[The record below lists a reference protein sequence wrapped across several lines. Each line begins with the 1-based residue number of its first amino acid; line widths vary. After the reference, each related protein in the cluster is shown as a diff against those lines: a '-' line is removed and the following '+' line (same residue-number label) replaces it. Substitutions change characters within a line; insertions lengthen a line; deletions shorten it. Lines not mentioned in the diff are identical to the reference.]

1 MPASI
6 PNGPEGGA
14 GAEDA
19 ASSSDAGI
27 DVSLIRAEL
36 VRSLRHDL
44 RTHVSHVVGF
54 SEILQ
59 HKATEAGHTALLV
72 DLRKIETAG
81 WGLLGFLTETLDLA
95 KIEAGKLQPELIT
108 SQLRALLHSILG
120 QTDQLGSAAASLGW
134 QEALDDLHK
143 IADAAQHLIGFIDD
157 VVDLSQFGLGDEAE
171 PEVRAEDA
179 AARAGSSQQGAG
191 SGSVLVVDDSALDR
205 EMLAWRL
212 GRLGYAVTLAE
223 DGFSALEL
231 LARQDYD
238 LVLLDVV
245 MPEMNGFDVLE
256 ELKAD
261 DRLRH
266 VPVIVVSALD
276 GIDWVARCIA
286 NGAEDYLPKPFDPII
301 LKARIEASLE
311 KKRLRDREVMYLA
324 EIEVQKKRS
333 DELLHVILP
342 SEVVDELKMTNQVQP
357 RRHDHV
363 AVLFVDVVSFTP
375 YCDGKQPQ
383 EIVGDLQYLIR
394 ACEVLALKHDLQK
407 IKTMGDAFMAAAGL
421 LKPVGNPV
429 LNCVACGLG
438 MIQAAQTSPANWN
451 VRVGIHVGPVVSGVI
466 GDRQYLFDLWGDT
479 VNVAARMESHGLPG
493 YVTLSRPAWE
503 EVSAVCEGES
513 LGMVPIKGK
522 AEQEMFRIAGLKP
535 NWESALIAR

>member
-1 MPASI
+1 MSAPI
-6 PNGPEGGA
+6 PNSPESGA

-19 ASSSDAGI
+19 ASSPDAGI

-59 HKATEAGHTALLV
+59 HKATDAGHTALLI

-108 SQLRALLHSILG
+108 SQLRALLDSILG

-134 QEALDDLHK
+134 EEALDDLRK

-157 VVDLSQFGLGDEAE
+157 VVDLSQFGLDDEAE
-171 PEVRAEDA
+171 PAVRPEDA
-179 AARAGSSQQGAG
+179 AAALSGSSQQAAA
-191 SGSVLVVDDSALDR
+191 SSAVLVVDDNALDR

-212 GRLGYAVTLAE
+212 GRLGYSVTLAE

-238 LVLLDVV
+238 LVLLDVI

-261 DRLRH
+261 PRLRH

-276 GIDWVARCIA
+276 GNDWVARCIA
-286 NGAEDYLPKPFDPII
+286 NGAEDYLPKPFDPVI

-311 KKRLRDREVMYLA
+311 KKRLRDREVLYLE
-324 EIEVQKKRS
+324 EIELQKKRS
-333 DELLHVILP
+333 AGCR
-342 SEVVDELKMTNQVQP
+342 KMNS
-357 RRHDHV
+357 
-363 AVLFVDVVSFTP
+363 A
-375 YCDGKQPQ
+375 
-383 EIVGDLQYLIR
+383 
-394 ACEVLALKHDLQK
+394 
-407 IKTMGDAFMAAAGL
+407 
-421 LKPVGNPV
+421 
-429 LNCVACGLG
+429 
-438 MIQAAQTSPANWN
+438 
-451 VRVGIHVGPVVSGVI
+451 VGPASTSTSWL
-466 GDRQYLFDLWGDT
+466 DF
-479 VNVAARMESHGLPG
+479 S
-493 YVTLSRPAWE
+493 
-503 EVSAVCEGES
+503 
-513 LGMVPIKGK
+513 
-522 AEQEMFRIAGLKP
+522 
-535 NWESALIAR
+535 